1 MASPREKLLLLE
13 SDATI
18 LNENNS
24 LTMYKN
30 FLTKYDNPEP

>member
-13 SDATI
+13 SDTTI
-18 LNENNS
+18 LNENNF
-24 LTMYKN
+24 LAMHKN

>member
-18 LNENNS
+18 LNENNF